1 MRKSLRLMV
10 AAATGA
16 VLFAT
21 GGIVATPAFAA
32 DGSVDPAG
40 IGLTDLFIPPSGSDK
55 IPFKVK
61 VSNPYAKGADK
72 PGKVHVQFLKTDET
86 DANAHAG
93 TAADIP
99 VVNATPAPAT
109 TLEVAASI
117 PVSSSDKPG
126 KWKYRLG
133 YTENGVTTAP
143 TYLGWNEITIAT
155 ATRVT
160 SANVDPDPVKL
171 KKGDEVDVFAN
182 FKLEKY
188 GDEKVTGVRFEH
200 ASSGDYY
207 SLNSGLEADD
217 SYHGSAS
224 FDDQAP
230 TGSWQLKVNVTRG
243 SKSYSF
249 VKGFSVDGFTKAAK
263 AKSKITIAVSPSK
276 VKKGKS
282 VKIYGKVYRGT
293 SKWGAWS
300 KKILKLYFKKKGTKT
315 WKFVGYVGAN
325 STGKYSKTV
334 KPKYDGYWRL
344 QATSTSATNSSLSPY
359 KLVDVR

>member
-1 MRKSLRLMV
+1 MRKSLRLML

-16 VLFAT
+16 ALFAT
-21 GGIVATPAFAA
+21 GAVVAAPAYAA
-32 DGSVDPAG
+32 VGVDSG
-40 IGLTDLFIPPSGSDK
+40 TGLTDLFIPPSGSDK

-61 VSNPYAKGADK
+61 VTDAYAAGLDK
-72 PGKVHVQFLKTDET
+72 PVRVHVEFRKPDEPDSAT
-86 DANAHAG
+86 PHEG
-93 TAADIP
+93 TAAEIP
-99 VVNATPAPAT
+99 TVTATPAPTAT
-109 TLEVAASI
+109 VDVAASI
-117 PVSSSDKPG
+117 PVAASDKPG
-126 KWKYRLG
+126 TWKYRVG
-133 YTENGVTTAP
+133 YAPNGSTTKEWNNWVTFTV
-143 TYLGWNEITIAT
+143 AT

-160 SANVDPDPVKL
+160 SATVDPDPVKL
-171 KKGDEVDVFAN
+171 KKGEEVDVFAN

-188 GDEKVTGVRFEH
+188 GDEKVTAVRFEH

-224 FDDQAP
+224 FDDQSP

-249 VKGFSVDGFTKAAK
+249 VKGFSVSGSTKAAK
-263 AKSKITIAVSPSK
+263 AKSKITIAVSPAK
-276 VKKGKS
+276 VKKGKT

-300 KKILKLYFKKKGTKT
+300 KKILKLYFKKKGTST

-344 QATSTSATNSSLSPY
+344 SATSTSATNSSLSPY